1 MSPLTVNLIQGTTR
15 WHDPAGNR
23 DDFESLLAAGASA
36 DVILL
41 PEMFSTGFTMA
52 SKAMAETMDGPTV
65 TWLRE
70 RAAALGSVVAG
81 SLIVDDGG
89 YFNRLIWATPDG
101 QIQHYDK
108 RHLFRMAGE
117 DQYFRSG
124 GERVVVSY
132 QGWRLCL
139 SVCYDLRFP
148 VWLRNQGD
156 YDALV
161 CVANW
166 PAARAAAWQTLLRAR
181 AIENQA
187 YCIGLNIVGRDG
199 NGLDYAGGSA
209 VYAPDGE
216 AVVLVGEQACQVEA
230 ILDATALTA
239 LRQAFPVALDAD
251 RFDLES

>member
-1 MSPLTVNLIQGTTR
+1 MPPLTVSLIQGTTR

-23 DDFESLLAAGASA
+23 DDFEPLLASGAYA

-41 PEMFSTGFTMA
+41 PEMFSTGFTME
-52 SKAMAETMDGPTV
+52 SRAMAESMDGPTV
-65 TWLRE
+65 TWMSA
-70 RAAALGSVVAG
+70 RAVALGSVIAG

-89 YFNRLIWATPDG
+89 YFNRLIWAAPDG
-101 QIQHYDK
+101 RLQYYDK

-117 DQYFRSG
+117 DQYFCSG
-124 GERVVVSY
+124 GERVIVSY
-132 QGWRLCL
+132 RGWRLCL

-216 AVVLVGEQACQVEA
+216 AMALAGEQACRVEA
-230 ILDATALTA
+230 SLDSTALTA

-251 RFDLES
+251 SFELTS

>member
-1 MSPLTVNLIQGTTR
+1 MSPLTINLIQAATR

-23 DDFESLLAAGASA
+23 DDFEPLLASCASA

-41 PEMFSTGFTMA
+41 PEMFSTGFTME
-52 SKAMAETMDGPTV
+52 SKSLAEPMDGPTV
-65 TWLRE
+65 RWMLARSV
-70 RAAALGSVVAG
+70 ALGSVIAG

-101 QIQHYDK
+101 AVQYYDK

-117 DQYFRSG
+117 DQYFNAG
-124 GERVVVSY
+124 DERVIVSY
-132 QGWRLCL
+132 HGWRLCL
-139 SVCYDLRFP
+139 SICYDLRFP
-148 VWLRNQGD
+148 VWLRNRGD
-156 YDALV
+156 YDALL

-166 PAARAAAWQTLLRAR
+166 PAGRAAAWQTLLRAR

-187 YCIGLNIVGRDG
+187 YCVGLNIVGRDG
-199 NGLDYAGGSA
+199 SGLDYAGGSA

-216 AVVLVGEQACQVEA
+216 PLVLARDNACQLEA
-230 ILDATALTA
+230 TLDATSLMA

-251 RFDLES
+251 SFVLGG

>member
-1 MSPLTVNLIQGTTR
+1 MPPLTVSLIQGTTR

-23 DDFESLLAAGASA
+23 DDFEPLLASGAYA

-41 PEMFSTGFTMA
+41 PEMFSTGFTME
-52 SKAMAETMDGPTV
+52 SRAMAESMDGPTV
-65 TWLRE
+65 TWMSA
-70 RAAALGSVVAG
+70 RAVALGSVIAG

-89 YFNRLIWATPDG
+89 CFNRLIWATPDG
-101 QIQHYDK
+101 RIQYYDK

-117 DQYFRSG
+117 DQYFSAG
-124 GERVVVSY
+124 GERVIVSY

-166 PAARAAAWQTLLRAR
+166 PTATSAKQPTELRA
-181 AIENQA
+181 N
-187 YCIGLNIVGRDG
+187 
-199 NGLDYAGGSA
+199 
-209 VYAPDGE
+209 
-216 AVVLVGEQACQVEA
+216 
-230 ILDATALTA
+230 
-239 LRQAFPVALDAD
+239 
-251 RFDLES
+251 